1 MVKYINEDI
10 LTYTANM
17 DGIWGGCLHNDAG
30 SKTAEQY
37 VPWLRDVHDIELG
50 IAHMYIDR
58 NTIARVVNTNK
69 VAWHTATAVGN
80 GHYIGYE
87 VCQSFSASDV
97 DFILNENMVF
107 RQMAED
113 FKFYGLPSNAN
124 TVRMHKD
131 FYSTAC
137 PHRSLALH
145 GGVESL
151 RAYAIAK
158 INYYMSLGNTVD
170 EMLASEGAQAIQQVQ
185 EINNRVKVNY
195 NATII
200 GGGYSVD
207 SKPWGEA
214 NFECWGNT
222 TDLMYRTFC
231 FYEEDGSGL
240 YANGLGL
247 GWIDKR
253 SLGKERKQAGFDIR
267 VASAGFTVDSLPWGE
282 AGYEYIEMTDLY
294 LDTIVKVLMETV
306 DGKYA
311 YIRNDEKIIGWVD
324 NRCLTKELE
333 KPVVVVEKPKPA
345 PEPVKELVV
354 VESIL
359 FLPNDGEWTIYPA
372 DGAYTAGT
380 VISTNGETD
389 NGTYMR
395 ILGDRGNNIVIVDMP
410 NFGVV
415 AIRLEED
422 EGAKIAKKY
431 A

>member
-1 MVKYINEDI
+1 MVKYINQEI
-10 LTYTANM
+10 LTSTANM
-17 DGIWGGCLHNDAG
+17 DGIWGVCLHNDAG

-37 VPWLRDVHDIELG
+37 VPWLMYTHDIELG
-50 IAHMYIDR
+50 IAHYYIDR
-58 NTIARVVNTNK
+58 NTIARVINTNK
-69 VAWHTATAVGN
+69 IGWHTATAVGN

-107 RQMAED
+107 RQIAED
-113 FKFYGLPSNAN
+113 FKFYKMTANVN

-145 GGVESL
+145 GGVESF
-151 RAYAIAK
+151 RAYAIGK
-158 INYYMSLGNTVD
+158 INHYMSLGNTVD
-170 EMLASEGAQAIQQVQ
+170 EMLANEGGQAIQQVQ
-185 EINNRVKVNY
+185 AINNRKQVNY
-195 NATII
+195 NATFVA
-200 GGGYSVD
+200 GGYSVD

-214 NFECWGNT
+214 NFETWGNT

-231 FYEEDGSGL
+231 FYEEDATGS
-240 YANGLGL
+240 YANGIGL
-247 GWIDKR
+247 GWVDKR
-253 SLGKERKQAGFDIR
+253 SLGKERKQAGFDVR
-267 VASAGFTVDSLPWGE
+267 VASGGYSVDSLPWGE
-282 AGYEYIEMTDLY
+282 EGFHQLGTTDNHV
-294 LDTIVKVLMETV
+294 DSIVKVLMETV
-306 DGKYA
+306 DSKYA
-311 YIRNDEKIIGWVD
+311 YIRNDEKILGWVD
-324 NRCLTKELE
+324 NRALTKELK
-333 KPVVVVEKPKPA
+333 KPVVVAKPT

-359 FLPNDGEWTIYPA
+359 YLPNDGEWTIYPA

-422 EGAKIAKKY
+422 EGAKITKKY